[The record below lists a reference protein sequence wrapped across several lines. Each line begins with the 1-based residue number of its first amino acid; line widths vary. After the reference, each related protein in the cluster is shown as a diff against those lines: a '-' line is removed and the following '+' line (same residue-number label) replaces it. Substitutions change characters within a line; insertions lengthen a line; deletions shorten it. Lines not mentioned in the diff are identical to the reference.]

1 MTKITA
7 SRRIIQGM
15 TKART
20 IGATPVAASG
30 DAGLYERD
38 FLSWLDRQAMLIRD
52 GQLDR
57 LDLANLAEELEDMS
71 KSKRQ
76 ELRSRLEVLLTHLL
90 KYQFQPEARTGSWLG
105 TIVEQR
111 ARIEDLF
118 DESPSLRPLLADLL
132 VDGRVYRTALRIA
145 VAETGLPKTRFP
157 EGNPYGAEALDED
170 FWPGVG
176 PHPDF

>member
-15 TKART
+15 SKPRT
-20 IGATPVAASG
+20 SGATPAASG
-30 DAGLYERD
+30 ADGLYERD
-38 FLSWLDRQAMLIRD
+38 FVSWLDRQAMLIRD
-52 GQLDR
+52 GHLDG

-76 ELRSRLEVLLTHLL
+76 ELRSRLEVLLIHLL
-90 KYQFQPEARTGSWLG
+90 KYQFQPENRTGSWLG

-111 ARIEDLF
+111 ARIADLF
-118 DESPSLRPLLADLL
+118 EDSPSLRPLLADLL
-132 VDGRVYRTALRIA
+132 NDERLYRTAQKIA
-145 VAETGLPKTRFP
+145 MAESGLPKARFP
-157 EGNPYGAEALDED
+157 ERNPYGDEALDED